1 MYGEEHVQENFHAAQ
16 TVKLLD
22 ISEYDFLSGKFTRAQ
37 IKLIKKRIVQSIL
50 FTDMATMKQLRDEFQ
65 DHLNK
70 FAIKDSENRNLLID
84 NTSPE
89 TVEVTKQL
97 ISSVA
102 LHACDIS
109 TSLRPY
115 EVSAQ
120 WADLLF
126 DEFFNQGDMEKAQQL
141 DVSMMCDRTTTNI
154 AGGQAGFIQFVV
166 MPIFFQLADICPEI
180 HNLQLEVGRQNI
192 EKWKVRAD
200 SEKKQKEKEEQM
212 KEILAQAV
220 SKGNVAETVGKL
232 SELEQTK

>member
-1 MYGEEHVQENFHAAQ
+1 
-16 TVKLLD
+16 
-22 ISEYDFLSGKFTRAQ
+22 
-37 IKLIKKRIVQSIL
+37 
-50 FTDMATMKQLRDEFQ
+50 MKQLREEFQ

-70 FAIKDSENRNLLID
+70 FAIKDSENREMLID

-89 TVEVTKQL
+89 TVELTKQL
-97 ISSVA
+97 LSSVT

-115 EVSAQ
+115 EISAQ

-141 DVSMMCDRTTTNI
+141 DVSMMCDRVTTNI

-166 MPIFFQLADICPEI
+166 MPIFFQLADICPDV
-180 HNLQLEVGRQNI
+180 HNVQLETGRQNI

-200 SEKKQKEKEEQM
+200 SEKK
-212 KEILAQAV
+212 
-220 SKGNVAETVGKL
+220 
-232 SELEQTK
+232 